1 MEEKLN
7 LRERKKI
14 LAREKILDAAT
25 CEFELRGFMNTSV
38 SDIMKKS
45 GLGVGTFYNY
55 FGSKEEVLMEIVKKL
70 FSEVE
75 KELKFRRET
84 NSSSLELLEIYCMR
98 TAKLI
103 DENRF
108 ILPLFVSAAAHSD
121 KPEQLPENL
130 SPTFK
135 NIFERIISIGR
146 ERKEIRGDI
155 PAELILEM
163 FHSIYQAASFSKSEI
178 PFQENVRLKIKIL
191 LDGIKFDGGKK

>member
-1 MEEKLN
+1 MEEKSSV
-7 LRERKKI
+7 REQKKI
-14 LAREKILDAAT
+14 LARKKILDAAAD
-25 CEFELRGFMNTSV
+25 EFKFRGFMNTSV

-70 FSEVE
+70 FAEVE
-75 KELKFRRET
+75 SELKFRRET
-84 NSSSLELLEIYCMR
+84 NSSSLELLEICCMR

-146 ERKEIRGDI
+146 ERKEIRSDI